1 MLATDNGPRTTDHWL
16 LATSYQLPATAFM
29 WERTKRLVNSYLDN
43 LIEKTGRPDSEV
55 RDMTRGEVA
64 RLNEVEVQARASVK
78 VFEKQVAALEV
89 KMNAL
94 VERDRIARERNDM
107 AAVASVASAFEPLA
121 AERDM
126 LKKQIA
132 EANAKAESARALRE
146 ERRRQGEDLATETH
160 LTTMRES
167 ISSVQSGFD
176 PSGPAAAIDDMRA
189 RLARKGVLTAA
200 DPLAEADRELAAHQ
214 KRSEVDEMLS
224 RYKTEISSQPPIL
237 QTQPAPQPVSQP
249 ATEPKASPIE
259 KDEPEEPKTLGRT
272 EGPVRPID

>member
-1 MLATDNGPRTTDHWL
+1 
-16 LATSYQLPATAFM
+16 M

-78 VFEKQVAALEV
+78 VFEKRVAALEV

-94 VERDRIARERNDM
+94 VERDRMARERNDM
-107 AAVASVASAFEPLA
+107 AALASVASAFEPLS

-132 EANAKAESARALRE
+132 EASAKAESARALRE
-146 ERRRQGEDLATETH
+146 ERRQQGEDLATETH
-160 LTTMRES
+160 LTAMRES
-167 ISSVQSGFD
+167 ISAVQSGFD
-176 PSGPAAAIDDMRA
+176 PSDPAAAIDDMRA
-189 RLARKGVLTAA
+189 RLARKGVLTTA
-200 DPLAEADRELAAHQ
+200 DPLAEADRELAADQ
-214 KRSEVDEMLS
+214 KRGEVDEMLA
-224 RYKTEISSQPPIL
+224 RYKTEISSQPPVL
-237 QTQPAPQPVSQP
+237 QAQPSPQPITQPAIG
-249 ATEPKASPIE
+249 PKAAPIE
-259 KDEPEEPKTLGRT
+259 KDEPEEAKTLGRT